1 MPTFADK
8 VIQFNQQLSFN
19 KKLPDGIQI
28 MNPFEGNTEILTIA
42 KTFYHKFYNDNRP
55 RKFIIGINPGRLG
68 AGVTGIPFT
77 DTKRLASICNIK
89 IDSFSTHEPSSVFVY
104 DVIEKYGGVEKFY
117 GNYYIHSICPLGFT
131 QLNKNGKQVNCN
143 YYDYE
148 ELFQCMK
155 PFMISCLKKQIAF
168 VA

>member
-104 DVIEKYGGVEKFY
+104 DVIEKYY
-117 GNYYIHSICPLGFT
+117 
-131 QLNKNGKQVNCN
+131 KQTFCSSA
-143 YYDYE
+143 YM
-148 ELFQCMK
+148 LTAT
-155 PFMISCLKKQIAF
+155 PFVRLVLRSLIKTESR
-168 VA
+168 